1 MNRPPPRSSLLPY
14 TPLFRSVFNDDGKR
28 ADRFQH
34 AADLAGGG
42 DVAVSTD
49 LGATAHQG
57 VRIDHGAIV
66 DVSADIDVHR
76 RHAGDVPADVCAFAH
91 ATAAGHHADVLLRA
105 DPLHGISVLVAE
117 AEGAHRHIDVDA
129 HPEADQNALLDP
141 GVDAP
146 ARSRSGVRLGGADAA
161 GGQRNE
167 ELREQ
172 VAIVCLV
179 SGRLLLEEACDE

>member
-66 DVSADIDVHR
+66 DVSADIDVHG

-91 ATAAGHHADVLLRA
+91 ATAAGHDADVFLSA
-105 DPLHGISVLVAE
+105 DPLHGISVPVAE
-117 AEGAHRHIDVDA
+117 AERAHRHIDVDA
-129 HPEADQNALLDP
+129 HPEAEQNALLDP
-141 GVDAP
+141 GVDSP
-146 ARSRSGVRLGGADAA
+146 AGGGRRVRFGGANA
-161 GGQRNE
+161 GLGQRN
-167 ELREQ
+167 
-172 VAIVCLV
+172 
-179 SGRLLLEEACDE
+179 